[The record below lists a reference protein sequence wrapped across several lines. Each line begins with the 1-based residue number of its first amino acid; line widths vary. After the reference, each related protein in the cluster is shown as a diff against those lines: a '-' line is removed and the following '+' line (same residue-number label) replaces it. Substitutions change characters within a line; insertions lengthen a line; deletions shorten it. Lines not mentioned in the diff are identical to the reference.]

1 MSATE
6 RIGLHRSVAIVTPER
21 VDVRASRARLLGPL
35 IEGLLAA
42 GSVLLIVLFLET
54 LPVPV
59 LMLLLFATIVLGP
72 LAVLGFIYNIVG
84 SSFVMDRAKRSAR
97 WQQGLL
103 GLGLGTH
110 ELAPFDRIDHIEVT
124 GNYDEELPG
133 GEQQDLVQWE
143 IVLVKDN
150 ERRLEVGVVIA
161 ARPMADE
168 ALERANALASALA
181 EMAGV
186 EAVLEALPEEA
197 PVAATP
203 AALER
208 PSRAVR
214 RVEAERKPPPPQ
226 AEDAA
231 TAGELDDAVRIMR
244 DAKTIA
250 VVGVSSDPSRD
261 SNDVAGYL
269 MRAGYTVYMVNPTED
284 EVLGQRCYD
293 SLRDLP
299 EPVDIVDIFRRPQFV
314 PEVVDDAIEAGART
328 VWMQLRIVHEE
339 AAARAR
345 EAGLEVVMDR
355 CTKVEHRRIPA
366 G

>member
-1 MSATE
+1 MTATE
-6 RIGLHRSVAIVTPER
+6 RIGLHRSVAIITPDR
-21 VDVRASRARLLGPL
+21 VEVRPSRARLLGPL
-35 IEGLLAA
+35 IEGLIAV
-42 GSVLLIVLFLET
+42 GSVLLIVRFIDS
-54 LPVPV
+54 LPVVV
-59 LMLLLFATIVLGP
+59 LMLLLLATIVLGP
-72 LAVLGFIYNIVG
+72 LAVLGFIYNAVG
-84 SSFVMDRAKRSAR
+84 SSFVMDRATGAAS

-103 GLGLGTH
+103 GLGIGTH
-110 ELAPFDRIDHIEVT
+110 EVAPFDRIDHIEVT

-133 GEQQDLVQWE
+133 GDQQDLVQWD
-143 IVLVKDN
+143 IVIVKDN
-150 ERRLEVGVVIA
+150 ERRLEAGRVIA

-168 ALERANALASALA
+168 ALDRANAVASALA
-181 EMAGV
+181 ELAGV
-186 EAVLEALPEEA
+186 EARLETLPEEA
-197 PVAATP
+197 IVATP
-203 AALER
+203 AALDR
-208 PSRAVR
+208 PARAVR
-214 RVEAERKPPPPQ
+214 RIEAERKPPPP
-226 AEDAA
+226 DAA
-231 TAGELDDAVRIMR
+231 GGAMASELDEAVRIMR

-293 SLRDLP
+293 SVRELP

-314 PEVVDDAIEAGART
+314 PEVVDDAIEAGAGT